1 MVGRLFT
8 AEDDRAV
15 GSHFVVVLSE
25 TFWRTRFASNPQVVN
40 DTLTVNG
47 QPMSI
52 IGIAPKGFTG
62 TTLGAQP
69 HVFVPLTMRGLMQPG
84 FKGFDNRR
92 SYWAY
97 LFARLKPGVSI
108 EQATTAINLA
118 YAAIVNDVEVPLQ
131 TGMSEQTMAR
141 FKTKTITLADGRRG
155 QSDMHE
161 EATTPLILLLSVTGV
176 VLLIACANI
185 ANLLLVRG
193 AGRAGEMAVRLS
205 IGASRRQLV
214 GQLLLESVVLASL
227 GAALGILVSRWTLA
241 FIASLLPAEASAT
254 IAYELDAR
262 VILFCAGLA
271 VAHGPAVWFVPGTP
285 QHAAEPGHDAQG
297 GCGSEGR
304 GARRAAVP
312 HGACDGAD
320 RAVDGAAGGRG
331 PVPAQPGKRV
341 ARRPRRARRE
351 RGGVQ
356 HLTRAQWLYAGA
368 VARALRT
375 D

>member
-1 MVGRLFT
+1 
-8 AEDDRAV
+8 
-15 GSHFVVVLSE
+15 
-25 TFWRTRFASNPQVVN
+25 
-40 DTLTVNG
+40 
-47 QPMSI
+47 
-52 IGIAPKGFTG
+52 
-62 TTLGAQP
+62 
-69 HVFVPLTMRGLMQPG
+69 MRGLMQPG
-84 FKGFDNRR
+84 FRGFDNRR

-108 EQATTAINLA
+108 EQATTAINLP
-118 YAAIVNDVEVPLQ
+118 YAAIVNDVEAPLQ

-241 FIASLLPAEASAT
+241 FIASLLPAEAAAT
-254 IAYELDAR
+254 IAYELDSPR
-262 VILFCAGLA
+262 HSVLRR
-271 VAHGPAVWFVPGTP
+271 PWP
-285 QHAAEPGHDAQG
+285 
-297 GCGSEGR
+297 S
-304 GARRAAVP
+304 RRACCLVCSRHSTAR
-312 HGACDGAD
+312 G
-320 RAVDGAAGGRG
+320 RAWS
-331 PVPAQPGKRV
+331 
-341 ARRPRRARRE
+341 RRSRRMRARRARRE
-351 RGGVQ
+351 ARSGSARR
-356 HLTRAQWLYAGA
+356 LRRRRSRCRWRCWWPRACSCAAW
-368 VARALRT
+368 
-375 D
+375 